1 MHWGR
6 TSNLIIRRTVSSLNA
21 KRLRFS
27 LYPCAGLTTILISIL
42 QVLLYGCFY
51 DLPEVKMSTSK
62 SRRDVSFSSISIDN
76 GLHQSVALA
85 AMTLLVTAHRAIM
98 NTGFTLRRRDLPT
111 DALIALTVGLI
122 STIWISLVI
131 VSGVFIG
138 QPPCRNSIEG
148 CLARLAY
155 APWMIQTLFVF
166 WGVAF
171 ILELLRLKA
180 KEHDSKSANA
190 DDAESRNA
198 QSVRPALYRLLAKP
212 GLQIWKMNCSR
223 GPLDW
228 SGSLDWKFRWAL
240 YITMA
245 AAVGFT
251 SFGAVVTGLYTIG
264 LLNFVGLVLFIV
276 GAGGA
281 NKYATAPH
289 MYTADMLRVVLETR
303 HREGTVYIL
312 PYSDRGFDAVWSPKI
327 DYEYREV
334 DEGSALS
341 AHPQEIR
348 AKKRGEF
355 KKLDARLAAF
365 NTATELTAKDVKDLA
380 TWLYTPKSAPAK
392 MRSIACIRAP
402 GIHLIARNLMIAL
415 WHAEYLIFMQRH
427 LIEPDLSKLIGIL
440 RSSRGT
446 GLDLEKGGRQI
457 GNKPGLEGYQEAVRY
472 VYSLF
477 NESPD
482 ANALIPASTPPKT
495 SEILTVCPDT
505 IEDYVANL
513 WDHCIGSQE
522 STFAA
527 MYAFCCYWEF
537 DIGNDVANGWH
548 GFPFRA
554 RDREGDMISWHVIW
568 RQAWYGAV
576 IAQLTSMS
584 PIILSA
590 FVAGILQ

>member
-1 MHWGR
+1 M
-6 TSNLIIRRTVSSLNA
+6 
-21 KRLRFS
+21 
-27 LYPCAGLTTILISIL
+27 ISIL
-42 QVLLYGCFY
+42 RKLPDGRSY
-51 DLPEVKMSTSK
+51 DLPEVKMSATK
-62 SRRDVSFSSISIDN
+62 SRRDVSFSSISVDN
-76 GLHQSVALA
+76 GLHLSVALA
-85 AMTLLVTAHRAIM
+85 AMTLLVTAHRSIM
-98 NTGFTLRRRDLPT
+98 NTGFTLRRRALPT

-122 STIWISLVI
+122 STTWISLVI

-138 QPPCRNSIEG
+138 QPPCRNSVEG

-155 APWMIQTLFVF
+155 APWMIQILFVF
-166 WGVAF
+166 WGIAF
-171 ILELLRLKA
+171 FLELLHLKV
-180 KEHDSKSANA
+180 KEQESQSATL
-190 DDAESRNA
+190 DDVESRNA
-198 QSVRPALYRLLAKP
+198 QTVRPTLYRLLTSP
-212 GLQIWKMNCSR
+212 GLQIWKMSCSR

-228 SGSLDWKFRWAL
+228 SRSLNWKFRWAM

-245 AAVGFT
+245 AAVGCT
-251 SFGAVVTGLYTIG
+251 TFGAIVTELYTIG

-289 MYTADMLRVVLETR
+289 MYTADMLRVVLETK
-303 HREGTVYIL
+303 HKEGTVYIL
-312 PYSDRGFDAVWSPKI
+312 PYRDRGFDAVWSPKI
-327 DYEYREV
+327 DYEHREV
-334 DEGSALS
+334 DEGSVLS

-348 AKKRGEF
+348 ARKRGEL
-355 KKLDARLAAF
+355 KKLEARLAAF
-365 NTATELTAKDVKDLA
+365 NTATELTARDVNDLA
-380 TWLYTPKSAPAK
+380 TWLYTPESAPAE

-402 GIHLIARNLMIAL
+402 GIHLIARNLMITL
-415 WHAEYLIFMQRH
+415 WHAEYLVIMQRH
-427 LIEPDLSKLIGIL
+427 LIEPDLLKLIGTL

-446 GLDLEKGGRQI
+446 GLDLEKSGRQI

-477 NESPD
+477 NEPPD
-482 ANALIPASTPPKT
+482 ANALIPASIPPKT
-495 SEILTVCPDT
+495 SEILTTCPDT
-505 IEDYVANL
+505 IEEYVANL

-522 STFAA
+522 STIAA
-527 MYAFCCYWEF
+527 LYAFCCYWEF

-548 GFPFRA
+548 GFPFRS
-554 RDREGDMISWHVIW
+554 RDREGDMVSWHVIW